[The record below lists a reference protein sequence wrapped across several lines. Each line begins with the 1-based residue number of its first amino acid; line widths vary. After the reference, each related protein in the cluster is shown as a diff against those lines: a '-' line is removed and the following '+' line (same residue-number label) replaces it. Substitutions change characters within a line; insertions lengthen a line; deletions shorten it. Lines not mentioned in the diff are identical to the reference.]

1 MHSATGG
8 RQRRTPRPRSV
19 GGGGGSSRQGAMGAA
34 PGSVARSMMGAVM
47 LTAIAPASVAAP

>member
-19 GGGGGSSRQGAMGAA
+19 GGGESSRQGAMGAA